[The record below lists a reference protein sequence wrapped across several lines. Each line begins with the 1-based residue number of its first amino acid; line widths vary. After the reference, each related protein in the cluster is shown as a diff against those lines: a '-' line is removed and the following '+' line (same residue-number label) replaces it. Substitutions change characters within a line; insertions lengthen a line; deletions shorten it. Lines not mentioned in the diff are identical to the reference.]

1 MFTMSKWSKKYV
13 QPVGLALI
21 SIAILPATVTTAYAT
36 NSAEVR
42 ACLVSSSVV
51 HEHKYGGWKIS
62 NRCEYTIRFSP
73 VMRSSTGE
81 VRGMTHN
88 PMVEAFPGTRV
99 TLSPGG
105 DITLYAGHR
114 VGAWTIAY
122 DGAQR
127 VNQ

>member
-1 MFTMSKWSKKYV
+1 MFTRSKWSKKYL
-13 QPVGLALI
+13 QAFGLALI
-21 SIAILPATVTTAYAT
+21 SIAILPVSLATAYAA
-36 NSAEVR
+36 NSAGIR
-42 ACLVSSSVV
+42 ACFVSNLVV
-51 HEHKYGGWKIS
+51 HEHKYSGWKIT

-114 VGAWTIAY
+114 VGSWTIAY

-127 VNQ
+127 VNH